1 MPGLLDG
8 KVAIVTGAGHGVG
21 RGYALALAAAGAK
34 VVVNDLGGSVHG
46 EGADPRDADIVADIV
61 NARGGQAVANHENV
75 ADFDGAGRMVQQAID
90 TFGKLDVL
98 VLNAG
103 IVRDRMI
110 FNMAEADWDA
120 VVDVHLKGHFAPAHH
135 ACAHWRERSKAL
147 GGAPVDASVVCTTS
161 IAGLEGNTGQTNYVA
176 AKAGIAMFAVALS
189 QDMVRYGVRANTI
202 APSGA
207 TRIIATVPGRE
218 AAEAPKEPDE
228 YTAWDTSNPGLV
240 APLCVWLASDLSRH
254 VAGQIFLSSGPRVTH
269 YHSFTAGESVTVP
282 GGNREWSPEELA
294 DAMDTVVLRTRH
306 AGLRR
311 GLQFKGQ

>member
-21 RGYALALAAAGAK
+21 RGHALALAAEGAS

-46 EGADPRDADIVADIV
+46 EGSDERDADVVADIISSG
-61 NARGGQAVANHENV
+61 GGQAVANHENV
-75 ADFDGAGRMVQQAID
+75 ADFDGAGRMVQQAVD

-110 FNMAEADWDA
+110 FNMTEADWDA
-120 VVDVHLKGHFAPAHH
+120 VLAVHLKGHFAPAHH
-135 ACAHWRERSKAL
+135 ACAHWRERSNAL
-147 GGAPVDASVVCTTS
+147 DGAPVDASVVCTS
-161 IAGLEGNTGQTNYVA
+161 SVVGLEGNTGQTNYVA

-189 QDMVRYGVRANTI
+189 QDMAKYGVRANTI

-207 TRIIATVPGRE
+207 TRIIATMPGRGSD
-218 AAEAPKEPDE
+218 APPKEPDE
-228 YTAWDTSNPGLV
+228 YTEWDRSDPGLV

-254 VAGQIFLSSGPRVTH
+254 VSGQIFLSSGPSITR
-269 YHSFTAGESVTVP
+269 YHPFYAGETITVP
-282 GGNREWSPEELA
+282 GGDRKWRPEELA
-294 DAMDTVVLRTRH
+294 DAMDTVLLRTRH
-306 AGLRR
+306 PGIRR
-311 GLQFKGQ
+311 GMQYQG